1 LPILFSYQ
9 RAEFQL
15 NNTDLI
21 SCWLN
26 TVVLTEGKKV
36 GKISFTF
43 VDDNEL
49 VEINKKYLYQSYK
62 TDIITFDYSFLDTVN
77 GDIYISIDTV
87 KRNWKEYHSLSYKME
102 LYRIIVHGVLHL
114 LGYNDKDNSE
124 KLTMREKEDT
134 YLNLIK

>member
-1 LPILFSYQ
+1 LPILYSYQ
-9 RAEFQL
+9 KADFQL

-21 SCWLN
+21 NCWL
-26 TVVLTEGKKV
+26 TSLVLTEGKKV

-49 VEINKKYLYQSYK
+49 VEINKKYLFHSYK

-87 KRNWKEYHSLSYKME
+87 KRNWKEFHSLTYKME

-114 LGYNDKDNSE
+114 IGYNDKEYSE
-124 KLTMREKEDT
+124 KLIMREKEDK
-134 YLNLIK
+134 YLDLFK